1 MTNGSSDRIDQF
13 EDDLETVKQIM
24 LTLARRAE
32 ATDARIDRLAERQD
46 RTQAQLDQLGIDVDI
61 AFQTIT
67 ALSDNT
73 DRTLASINA
82 SIQRQDRILDYLIRR
97 DGDDQPQP

>member
-1 MTNGSSDRIDQF
+1 MTSSSSRLDRI
-13 EDDLETVKQIM
+13 ENDLETVKEIM

-46 RTQAQLDQLGIDVDI
+46 RTQTQLDQLGVDVDI

-82 SIQRQDRILDYLIRR
+82 SIQRQDRILDYLMRR
-97 DGDDQPQP
+97 DGNGTGDP